1 MPLIFA
7 PSANQISSVTLSSPT
22 GYYGSTAT
30 FIVSMQGY
38 NNGDTIYYSTTGSG
52 VVQSTG
58 TITVSN
64 YLGDLGTTNIPV
76 TTVRTTTTS
85 VITATFYNGST
96 PVTLSSGVNNASIPL
111 ATPDQF
117 FTATVL
123 LLSPAGPGPTSI
135 TDISATTG
143 TVTVFGTPKVTS
155 FIPFTTPNVSS
166 SILFS
171 GSGDYLSIPN
181 STSYSLNGGPYTIEF
196 WVYWNVISG
205 EQNLIERFTAASGPG
220 WTIYNGGGGGGIS
233 LYGSS
238 GVVNSATA
246 LVAKQ
251 WYHLAISYD
260 GTTTRVFTNGTLDG
274 SAVANITDAANT
286 PLLIGVRQSG
296 VTFFNGYMSN
306 IRIVKGVAVY
316 TGSFTR
322 PTGPLQATQSANPF
336 GGSNTAAITAGQTV
350 LLLAASTVQPQSN
363 NSFLDSVNTNTVITP
378 GGTPAQGTFSPFWP
392 YATTFNGSNQYLLA
406 NSSILDLAT
415 GAPNWTVECWF
426 YLNNISTQQC
436 IFWKGGATGSV
447 NSSYSF
453 ALTNASGQWVVGDGG
468 AGGAVV
474 NIAASFAANTWYH
487 FALVRNGSTITSY
500 TNGVQSGTASA
511 PSMSNTANDKLT
523 LGSSVAD
530 GSTRYLNGS
539 IANFR
544 ITKGLALYTA
554 TFTPPSISSSLP
566 ATANTVMLTCQGPA
580 PADYS
585 TYTNTV
591 TSVGTAVTRPI
602 STTTFLNSV
611 YSTSTIGGSMY
622 FDGTT
627 VVSTTST
634 SGLHTLG
641 SNDFTAECWFYTS
654 TVSGNGQIIGFRTPT
669 LSFAPFILWNASGS
683 IVLYSS
689 GTGGSWNIANNNA
702 VGTTIFNQW
711 NHLAIVRTV
720 NTMTVYL
727 NGTSTFSVSV
737 SGVTFAQVGWPLQI
751 GASGVGGSDPYT
763 GFISNVRFV
772 NGYAIYPFGTSRF
785 APSLKPLT
793 ASLTGTSMVVS
804 GNNSGIYDSTGFNN
818 IVTVNSATITTG
830 VVKFGSSSMSFAT
843 GSRLLIIG
851 NTNTNFTVGTGDFT
865 MECWINFTSNS
876 SAEADIFES
885 ATTNFPRILKRGSSA
900 GLSFDYFSGALGGQ
914 LFMSDASLNSVLG
927 SWFHLAVSRASGTLK
942 GFVNGSQV
950 FSVSDTTSIPIPTAQ
965 ISIGSRYDGS
975 NSLNGYISD
984 FRFTKLARYTT
995 SFTSA
1000 TTYLPL
1006 V

>member
-1 MPLIFA
+1 MPIIFA
-7 PSANQISSVTLSSPT
+7 PSASQISDVTLTSPT

-30 FIVSMQGY
+30 FIVSTQGY
-38 NNGDTIYYSTTGSG
+38 NNGDSIYYSTTGSG
-52 VVQSTG
+52 IVQSTG

-64 YLGDLGTTNIPV
+64 YLGDLGKANIPI
-76 TTVRTTTTS
+76 TTIRTTSTTA

-123 LLSPAGPGPTSI
+123 LLSPAGPGPTAL
-135 TDISATTG
+135 TDLSGTTSTIQVVG
-143 TVTVFGTPKVTS
+143 SPNVRS
-155 FIPFTTPNVSS
+155 FIPFTTPGVSS
-166 SILFS
+166 SMLFN
-171 GSGDYLSIPN
+171 GSLDQVIIPANTNNAFGTGDF
-181 STSYSLNGGPYTIEF
+181 TIEF
-196 WVYWNVISG
+196 WMYTVAFTSPSARVLSQGTHAAG
-205 EQNLIERFTAASGPG
+205 EHLLLIYA
-220 WTIYNGGGGGGIS
+220 NGSFDWCGQVTPI
-233 LYGSS
+233 LAGSS
-238 GVVNSATA
+238 LTGTFVQNTWQHVAITRIGTSMAFYVNGVSKTTATS
-246 LVAKQ
+246 
-251 WYHLAISYD
+251 SYN
-260 GTTTRVFTNGTLDG
+260 F
-274 SAVANITDAANT
+274 
-286 PLLIGVRQSG
+286 SG
-296 VTFFNGYMSN
+296 VTQVCIGGNTTTAGQYFNGYISN
-306 IRIVKGVAVY
+306 LRITKGLGVY
-316 TGSFTR
+316 TGAFTT
-322 PTGPLQATQSANPF
+322 PSSPLQLTQSAGTNI
-336 GGSNTAAITAGQTV
+336 AAITTQTS
-350 LLLAASTVQPQSN
+350 LLILQSPQAPN
-363 NSFLDSVNTNTVITP
+363 NASFLDSASTNTVITT

-426 YLNNISTQQC
+426 YLNNISTQQS
-436 IFWKGGATGSV
+436 IFWKGGATGSA

-511 PSMSNTANDKLT
+511 PTMSNTGNDKLT

-530 GSTRYLNGS
+530 GSTRYLNGA

-544 ITKGLALYTA
+544 IIKGLALYTA
-554 TFTPPSISSSLP
+554 TFTPPSISSLLP

-591 TSVGTAVTRPI
+591 TSVGTAGTRPI

-654 TVSGNGQIIGFRTPT
+654 TVSGNGQIIGFRTAT

-683 IVLYSS
+683 ITLYSS
-689 GTGGSWNIANNNA
+689 GTGATWNIVNNSA
-702 VGTTIFNQW
+702 VGTVIYNQW

-751 GASGVGGSDPYT
+751 GASGVSGDPYT
-763 GFISNVRFV
+763 GFISNVRLV
-772 NGYAIYPFGTSRF
+772 NGYAIYPFARRF
-785 APSLKPLT
+785 APSLTPLT
-793 ASLTGTSMVVS
+793 ASLTGTSMVVA
-804 GNNSGIYDSTGFNN
+804 GNNSGIYDATGNNAILTGSTA
-818 IVTVNSATITTG
+818 SLTTS
-830 VVKFGSSSMSFAT
+830 VVKFGSNSIQLNGSYLKVT
-843 GSRLLIIG
+843 GS
-851 NTNTNFTVGTGDFT
+851 TNTNFSVGTGDFT
-865 MECWINFTSNS
+865 VECWIYPTAATWTSGNFYIWDFGPTLQYYQNQLSFYN
-876 SAEADIFES
+876 
-885 ATTNFPRILKRGSSA
+885 TTIGVGSSLYA
-900 GLSFDYFSGALGGQ
+900 STKTLSS
-914 LFMSDASLNSVLG
+914 STWS
-927 SWFHLAVSRASGTLK
+927 HLAIARQGGTTRM
-942 GFVNGSQV
+942 FVNGTLITSASDG
-950 FSVSDTTSIPIPTAQ
+950 FSIVPSPLY
-965 ISIGSRYDGS
+965 IGAAS
-975 NSLNGYISD
+975 NLTLPFQGYISD

-1006 V
+1006 I